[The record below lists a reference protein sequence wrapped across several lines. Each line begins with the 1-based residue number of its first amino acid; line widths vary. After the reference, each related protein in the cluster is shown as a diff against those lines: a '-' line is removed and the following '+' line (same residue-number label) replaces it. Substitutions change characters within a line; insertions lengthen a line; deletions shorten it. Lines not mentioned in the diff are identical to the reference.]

1 MRNRSEI
8 LNKSNLENDREVLA
22 FGTSEARTAEIKSK
36 QKLRP
41 ASWRALV
48 HNWTFIRL
56 LRSRKS
62 IISAR
67 LNCFRNV
74 HASRI
79 EAGALKAFLDAY
91 ERARAYPHQRIETQN
106 TYRWYST
113 KFLISIFGS
122 GERINYIDS
131 VRLTRN
137 CANGNFLSSSIPCS
151 HRYGIAMAPFN
162 GC

>member
-1 MRNRSEI
+1 MIARCWRSERVKRAPR
-8 LNKSNLENDREVLA
+8 KSNQNKNCGEPVGEHLCTIGHSYDCFDRGKASYRPGSIVFEM
-22 FGTSEARTAEIKSK
+22 FTPRGWRQERSK
-36 QKLRP
+36 R
-41 ASWRALV
+41 
-48 HNWTFIRL
+48 
-56 LRSRKS
+56 
-62 IISAR
+62 
-67 LNCFRNV
+67 
-74 HASRI
+74 
-79 EAGALKAFLDAY
+79 FLDAY